1 MDEAIQVRWSDAMA
15 TIRVTFKHAAA
26 GSMLVAAALLA
37 GSANAL
43 AQPVDLEQQILK
55 SLLPT
60 VKPTTP
66 RPPTRSLTATPADTS
81 RTVDRKLLDSVKNRP
96 TRSLTTD
103 EREQIAEIAKD
114 RPSVDIE
121 INFDYRSAKIGPAAI
136 PSVTALGKALTNPE
150 LKGSTFILAGH
161 TDAKGSLPAN
171 QDLSEKRADSIK
183 NYLVDRFKI
192 PASTLVTVGYGKTKL
207 KNETEPFAPEN
218 RRVQV
223 VNTEEKSV
231 SQQ

>member
-1 MDEAIQVRWSDAMA
+1 MA
-15 TIRVTFKHAAA
+15 TIRVTLKHAAA
-26 GSMLVAAALLA
+26 GFLLVAAALLA
-37 GSANAL
+37 GSATAP
-43 AQPVDLEQQILK
+43 AQNVDLEQQILK
-55 SLLPT
+55 SLMPT
-60 VKPTTP
+60 AKPTTL
-66 RPPTRSLTATPADTS
+66 RPPTRSLTATTADTS
-81 RTVDRKLLDSVKNRP
+81 RTVDRKFLDSLKNRQ

-114 RPSVDIE
+114 RPSIDIE

-136 PSVTALGKALTNPE
+136 PSITALGKALTNPE

-183 NYLVDRFKI
+183 SYLVDRFKI

-207 KNETEPFAPEN
+207 KNESDPFAGEN

-231 SQQ
+231 SER

>member
-1 MDEAIQVRWSDAMA
+1 MA
-15 TIRVTFKHAAA
+15 TIRVTLKRAAA

-37 GSANAL
+37 GSANAP
-43 AQPVDLEQQILK
+43 AQTVDLEQQILK

-81 RTVDRKLLDSVKNRP
+81 RTVDRKFLDTVKNRP

-121 INFDYRSAKIGPAAI
+121 INFD
-136 PSVTALGKALTNPE
+136 
-150 LKGSTFILAGH
+150 
-161 TDAKGSLPAN
+161 
-171 QDLSEKRADSIK
+171 
-183 NYLVDRFKI
+183 
-192 PASTLVTVGYGKTKL
+192 
-207 KNETEPFAPEN
+207 
-218 RRVQV
+218 
-223 VNTEEKSV
+223 
-231 SQQ
+231 

>member
-1 MDEAIQVRWSDAMA
+1 MA
-15 TIRVTFKHAAA
+15 TIQVTLKRAAA
-26 GSMLVAAALLA
+26 GSMLVAAALLI
-37 GSANAL
+37 GSANAP
-43 AQPVDLEQQILK
+43 AQTVDLEQQILK

-81 RTVDRKLLDSVKNRP
+81 RTVDRKFLDTVKNRP

-121 INFDYRSAKIGPAAI
+121 INFDYRSAKIGPAAV

-161 TDAKGSLPAN
+161 TDAKGSVPAN

-183 NYLVDRFKI
+183 HYLVDHFKI

-207 KNETEPFAPEN
+207 KNESDPFAAEN

-223 VNTEEKSV
+223 VNTEEKNV
-231 SQQ
+231 SER

>member
-1 MDEAIQVRWSDAMA
+1 MA
-15 TIRVTFKHAAA
+15 TIQVTLKRAAA
-26 GSMLVAAALLA
+26 GSMLVAAALLI
-37 GSANAL
+37 GSANAPT
-43 AQPVDLEQQILK
+43 QTVDLEQQILK

-81 RTVDRKLLDSVKNRP
+81 RTVDRKFLDTVKNRP

-121 INFDYRSAKIGPAAI
+121 INFDYRSAKIGPAAV

-161 TDAKGSLPAN
+161 TDAKGSVPAN

-183 NYLVDRFKI
+183 HYLVDHFKI

-207 KNETEPFAPEN
+207 KNESDPFAAEN

-223 VNTEEKSV
+223 VNTEEKNV
-231 SQQ
+231 SER

>member
-1 MDEAIQVRWSDAMA
+1 MA

-26 GSMLVAAALLA
+26 GSLLVAAALLA
-37 GSANAL
+37 GSANAP
-43 AQPVDLEQQILK
+43 AQTVDLEQQILK
-55 SLLPT
+55 SLMPT
-60 VKPTTP
+60 VKPTTL
-66 RPPTRSLTATPADTS
+66 RPPTRSLTATVADTS
-81 RTVDRKLLDSVKNRP
+81 RTADRKFLDSVKNRP

-114 RPSVDIE
+114 RPSIDIE
-121 INFDYRSAKIGPAAI
+121 VNFDYRSAKIGPAAV
-136 PSVTALGKALTNPE
+136 PSVTALGRALTNPE

-207 KNETEPFAPEN
+207 KNESDPFAGEN

-223 VNTEEKSV
+223 INTEEKSV
-231 SQQ
+231 AER

>member
-1 MDEAIQVRWSDAMA
+1 MA
-15 TIRVTFKHAAA
+15 TIRVTLKRAAA
-26 GSMLVAAALLA
+26 GSLLMAAALLA
-37 GSANAL
+37 GSATAP
-43 AQPVDLEQQILK
+43 AQNVDLEQQILK
-55 SLLPT
+55 SLMPT
-60 VKPTTP
+60 VKPTTL
-66 RPPTRSLTATPADTS
+66 RPPTRSLTATTADTA
-81 RTVDRKLLDSVKNRP
+81 RTVDRKFLDSVKNRQ

-114 RPSVDIE
+114 RPSIDIE
-121 INFDYRSAKIGPAAI
+121 INFDYRSAKIGPAAV
-136 PSVTALGKALTNPE
+136 PSITALGKALTNPE

-161 TDAKGSLPAN
+161 TDAKGSLPSN

-207 KNETEPFAPEN
+207 KNESDPFAGEN

-231 SQQ
+231 SER

>member
-1 MDEAIQVRWSDAMA
+1 MA
-15 TIRVTFKHAAA
+15 TIRITLRRAAA
-26 GSMLVAAALLA
+26 GSLLVAAALLA
-37 GSANAL
+37 GSATAP
-43 AQPVDLEQQILK
+43 AQNVDLEQQILK
-55 SLLPT
+55 SLMPT
-60 VKPTTP
+60 VKPTTL
-66 RPPTRSLTATPADTS
+66 RPPTRSLTATTADTA
-81 RTVDRKLLDSVKNRP
+81 RTVDRKFLDSLKNRQ

-114 RPSVDIE
+114 RPSIDIE

-136 PSVTALGKALTNPE
+136 PSITALGKALTNPE

-207 KNETEPFAPEN
+207 KNESDPFAGEN

-231 SQQ
+231 SER

>member
-1 MDEAIQVRWSDAMA
+1 MAI
-15 TIRVTFKHAAA
+15 IRVTLKRAAA
-26 GSMLVAAALLA
+26 GSMLMAAALLA
-37 GSANAL
+37 GSANAP
-43 AQPVDLEQQILK
+43 AQTVDLEQQILK

-81 RTVDRKLLDSVKNRP
+81 RTVDRKFLDTVKNRA

-121 INFDYRSAKIGPAAI
+121 INFDYRSAKIGPAAV
-136 PSVTALGKALTNPE
+136 PSVTALGKALTNAE

-161 TDAKGSLPAN
+161 TDAKGSVPAN

-183 NYLVDRFKI
+183 HYLVDHFKI
-192 PASTLVTVGYGKTKL
+192 PAATLVTVGYGKTKL
-207 KNETEPFAPEN
+207 KNDSDPFAAEN

-223 VNTEEKSV
+223 VNTEEKNV
-231 SQQ
+231 SER

>member
-1 MDEAIQVRWSDAMA
+1 MA
-15 TIRVTFKHAAA
+15 TIRVTLKHAAA
-26 GSMLVAAALLA
+26 GSLLVAAALLA
-37 GSANAL
+37 GSATAP
-43 AQPVDLEQQILK
+43 AQNVDLEQQILK
-55 SLLPT
+55 SLMPT
-60 VKPTTP
+60 AKPTTL
-66 RPPTRSLTATPADTS
+66 RPPTRSLTATTADTS
-81 RTVDRKLLDSVKNRP
+81 RTVDRKFLDSLKNRQ

-114 RPSVDIE
+114 RPSIDIE
-121 INFDYRSAKIGPAAI
+121 INFDYRSAKIGPAAV
-136 PSVTALGKALTNPE
+136 PSITALGKALTNPE

-161 TDAKGSLPAN
+161 TDAKGSLPSN

-183 NYLVDRFKI
+183 RYLTDHFKI

-207 KNETEPFAPEN
+207 KNESDPFAGEN

-231 SQQ
+231 SER

>member
-1 MDEAIQVRWSDAMA
+1 MA
-15 TIRVTFKHAAA
+15 PILETLKRATA
-26 GSMLVAAALLA
+26 GSALVAAALFA
-37 GSANAL
+37 GSTNAP
-43 AQPVDLEQQILK
+43 AQAPDLKQQIIK
-55 SLLPT
+55 SLMPAA
-60 VKPTTP
+60 KPTTT
-66 RPPTRSLTATPADTS
+66 RPPTRSLTATPADTA
-81 RTVDRKLLDSVKNRP
+81 RTVDRKFLDSVKNRA

-121 INFDYRSAKIGPAAI
+121 INFDYRSAKIGPAAV

-161 TDAKGSLPAN
+161 TDAKGSIPAN

-183 NYLVDRFKI
+183 HYLVDHFKI

-207 KNETEPFAPEN
+207 KNESEPFAAEN

-223 VNTEEKSV
+223 VNTEEKTV
-231 SQQ
+231 SER

>member
-1 MDEAIQVRWSDAMA
+1 MNAAVEFRRREVMAIIQVTLKR
-15 TIRVTFKHAAA
+15 AAA
-26 GSMLVAAALLA
+26 GSMFVVAALLA
-37 GSANAL
+37 GSANAP
-43 AQPVDLEQQILK
+43 AQTVDLEQQILK

-60 VKPTTP
+60 AKPTTP

-81 RTVDRKLLDSVKNRP
+81 RTVDRKFLDTVKNRP

-114 RPSVDIE
+114 RPSIDIE
-121 INFDYRSAKIGPAAI
+121 INFDYRSAKIGPAAV

-161 TDAKGSLPAN
+161 TDAKGSVPAN

-183 NYLVDRFKI
+183 HYLMDHFRI

-207 KNETEPFAPEN
+207 KNESDPFAGEN

-223 VNTEEKSV
+223 VNTEEKNV
-231 SQQ
+231 SER

>member
-1 MDEAIQVRWSDAMA
+1 MA
-15 TIRVTFKHAAA
+15 TIRVTLKHAAA

-37 GSANAL
+37 GSANAP
-43 AQPVDLEQQILK
+43 AQTVDLEQQILK

-81 RTVDRKLLDSVKNRP
+81 RTVDRKFLDTVKNRS

-121 INFDYRSAKIGPAAI
+121 INFDYRSAKIGPAAV
-136 PSVTALGKALTNPE
+136 PSITALGKALTNPE
-150 LKGSTFILAGH
+150 LKGRTFILAGH
-161 TDAKGSLPAN
+161 TDAKGSVPAN

-183 NYLVDRFKI
+183 HYLVDHFKI

-207 KNETEPFAPEN
+207 KNESDPFAGEN

-231 SQQ
+231 SER

>member
-1 MDEAIQVRWSDAMA
+1 MA
-15 TIRVTFKHAAA
+15 TIRVTLKHAAA

-37 GSANAL
+37 GSANAP
-43 AQPVDLEQQILK
+43 AQTVDLEQQILK

-81 RTVDRKLLDSVKNRP
+81 RTVDRKFLDTVKNRP

-121 INFDYRSAKIGPAAI
+121 INFDYRSAKIGPAAV
-136 PSVTALGKALTNPE
+136 PSITALGKALTNPE

-161 TDAKGSLPAN
+161 TDAKGSVPAN
-171 QDLSEKRADSIK
+171 QDLSEKRANSIK
-183 NYLVDRFKI
+183 HYLVDHFKI

-207 KNETEPFAPEN
+207 KNESDPFAGEN

-223 VNTEEKSV
+223 VNTEEKNV
-231 SQQ
+231 SER

>member
-1 MDEAIQVRWSDAMA
+1 MA
-15 TIRVTFKHAAA
+15 TIRVTLKRAAA

-37 GSANAL
+37 GSANAP
-43 AQPVDLEQQILK
+43 AQTVDLEQQILK

-81 RTVDRKLLDSVKNRP
+81 RTVDRKFLDTVKNRP

-121 INFDYRSAKIGPAAI
+121 INFDYRSAKIGPAAV

-161 TDAKGSLPAN
+161 TDAKGSVPAN

-183 NYLVDRFKI
+183 HYLVDHFKI
-192 PASTLVTVGYGKTKL
+192 PAATLVTVGYGKTKL
-207 KNETEPFAPEN
+207 KNESDPLGGEN

-231 SQQ
+231 SER

>member
-1 MDEAIQVRWSDAMA
+1 MA
-15 TIRVTFKHAAA
+15 TIRVTLKRAAA
-26 GSMLVAAALLA
+26 GSMFVAAALLA
-37 GSANAL
+37 GSANAP
-43 AQPVDLEQQILK
+43 AQTVDLEQQILK

-81 RTVDRKLLDSVKNRP
+81 RTVDRKFLDTVKNRS

-121 INFDYRSAKIGPAAI
+121 INFDYRSAKIGPAAV
-136 PSVTALGKALTNPE
+136 PSITALGKALTNPE

-183 NYLVDRFKI
+183 HYLVDRFKI

-207 KNETEPFAPEN
+207 KNESDPFAGEN

-223 VNTEEKSV
+223 VNTEEKNV
-231 SQQ
+231 SER

>member
-1 MDEAIQVRWSDAMA
+1 MEETMSKTPKCA
-15 TIRVTFKHAAA
+15 TA
-26 GSMLVAAALLA
+26 GSVLVAAALFA
-37 GSANAL
+37 GATNAP
-43 AQPVDLEQQILK
+43 AQNLDLEQQILR

-60 VKPTTP
+60 VKPTTV
-66 RPPTRSLTATPADTS
+66 RPPTRSLTASPADTA
-81 RTVDRKLLDSVKNRP
+81 RTEDRKFLDSVKNRT

-121 INFDYRSAKIGPAAI
+121 INFDYRSAKIGPAAV

-183 NYLVDRFKI
+183 SYLIDHFKI

-207 KNETEPFAPEN
+207 KSEIDPLAAEN

-231 SQQ
+231 TGR